1 MEPDIKAAIAGLRD
15 WLSTS
20 ENMGEAAPRLTS
32 VAKADLLAVIDYAA
46 EIEAFRDRMRESLSG
61 FARID
66 TSAALAT
73 MTSGG
78 LSGDQSS
85 AILADMISKLE
96 QGGQQE
102 SEL

>member
-46 EIEAFRDRMRESLSG
+46 EIEAFRDGIRKSLSG
-61 FARID
+61 FAKID
-66 TSAALAT
+66 TPVALTT

-78 LSGDQSS
+78 LSAGQSS
-85 AILADMISKLE
+85 AILADMIRKLDE
-96 QGGQQE
+96 GCSQE
-102 SEL
+102 G